1 MKNDYTI
8 KGNITEIKINCSGEE
23 LIALIDTSDL
33 PTVEAFSGKW
43 YGLRSGNVVYV
54 LLVNGKEQLRL
65 HRVIMNPHDNQIVD
79 HKNRDGLDNRKINL
93 RLCSKGE
100 NNQNKNIAKNNKSGY
115 RGVSLYKPNGRWIAR
130 LMVERKAIHLGYFDT
145 PEEANEAVLA
155 AREAWMPFTNDLPG
169 RLARHADELKWL

>member
-1 MKNDYTI
+1 MKNKFEI
-8 KGNITEIKINCSGEE
+8 KGSVTEIMINCGGEE
-23 LIALIDTSDL
+23 LTAVIDTDNL
-33 PTVEAFSGKW
+33 PKVSSYAGTW
-43 YGLRSGNVVYV
+43 YGFRSGNTVYV
-54 LLVNGKEQLRL
+54 LLVDGKDSIRL
-65 HRVIMNPHDNQIVD
+65 HRVIMNPEDNQIVD
-79 HKNRDGLDNRKINL
+79 HKNRDGLDNRRINL
-93 RLCSKGE
+93 RICTKGE

-169 RLARHADELKWL
+169 RLAQHADELRW